1 MVIVSV
7 IIHPQGLHPMEAM
20 RAWQLHREDGYSL
33 TGVREKVHNIQG
45 DTPSVKAV
53 WSAIRRVDAMCSND
67 LLPSSGYSN
76 CGRKPKLSEAE
87 EQKVVAFVKQWR
99 HKRFCTCAYIRT
111 VLKLKVTPRCIALIL
126 NRRGFFWR
134 PVPKVRGFSP
144 EDLRKRKAWV
154 DQHIKYTSEWWEQ
167 NLNLVL
173 DGVTL
178 TMAPKPLSGREGHAR
193 ATSRAQA
200 VHT

>member
-1 MVIVSV
+1 MCLTLLHASLSTLVAALVVIAYV

-87 EQKVVAFVKQWR
+87 EQKVVAFVQQWR

-111 VLKLKVTPRCIALIL
+111 VLKLKVTPRCITGAASFGDRCP
-126 NRRGFFWR
+126 RRGDSR
-134 PVPKVRGFSP
+134 PR
-144 EDLRKRKAWV
+144 
-154 DQHIKYTSEWWEQ
+154 TSKSARHGST
-167 NLNLVL
+167 N
-173 DGVTL
+173 TSS
-178 TMAPKPLSGREGHAR
+178 TAASGG
-193 ATSRAQA
+193 SR
-200 VHT
+200 T